1 MSTAVLTQTSTNW
14 QENAAASIESF
25 AHAVTPSSQAMLRL
39 VSCYDSVTFDFSD
52 WKPEEL
58 NENTTSFYWGISEGS
73 LDISCFN
80 LSKNKLMSDMRAAT
94 LSADSYDAESGKDI
108 ICIHDWCVHQARADN
123 SYIPG
128 QRYFRFERGRYASA
142 LPLQGL
148 RLK

>member
-1 MSTAVLTQTSTNW
+1 MSTSVLTQTSTKW

-25 AHAVTPSSQAMLRL
+25 AYAVTPSSHSMLQL
-39 VSCYDSVTFDFSD
+39 ISCYDSVTFDFSD

-80 LSKNKLMSDMRAAT
+80 LSKNKLMSDMRAAI
-94 LSADSYDAESGKDI
+94 LSADSDDAESGKDI
-108 ICIHDWCVHQARADN
+108 VCIHDWCVHQARAEQN
-123 SYIPG
+123 YVPE